1 MCLFQLCSCAFK
13 SVRGLVV
20 CTCFG
25 VRSFGVLTWMC
36 FPFLPVKE
44 QQVTSRDK
52 LNASHFFLL
61 VFFYVWGPTLGCAQ
75 DLHQALSQGSTPGRA
90 CGTCS
95 VGMESGWAAYKP
107 GPTSLSLLSG
117 GKCLIGV
124 SSVSLC
130 KHLDIYLQEFTPGSD
145 LIAETHHLPFPVT
158 S

>member
-1 MCLFQLCSCAFK
+1 MFGSRMCLFQLCSCAFK
-13 SVRGLVV
+13 SVRELVV

-25 VRSFGVLTWMC
+25 VRSCGDLTWMC

-61 VFFYVWGPTLGCAQ
+61 VFMFGSPCLVVLRTCTQLCLRDQLRVGLMEHALGG
-75 DLHQALSQGSTPGRA
+75 LPVSQGLPL
-90 CGTCS
+90 
-95 VGMESGWAAYKP
+95 YP
-107 GPTSLSLLSG
+107 FSG
-117 GKCLIGV
+117 GKCLTGV

-130 KHLDIYLQEFTPGSD
+130 KHPGVYLQEFTPGSD

-158 S
+158 T